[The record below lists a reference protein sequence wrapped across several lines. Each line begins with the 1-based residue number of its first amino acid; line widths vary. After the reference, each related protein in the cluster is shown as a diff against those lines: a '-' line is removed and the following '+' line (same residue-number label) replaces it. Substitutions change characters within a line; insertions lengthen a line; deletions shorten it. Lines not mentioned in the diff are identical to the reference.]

1 VRFTNRRFPP
11 PWSIE
16 PQTAKLPV
24 VDLKPTALPL
34 SPPREGIGTKMEPR
48 GCLADKPDKY
58 LGVFTFVTRLYSAES
73 R

>member
-1 VRFTNRRFPP
+1 
-11 PWSIE
+11 
-16 PQTAKLPV
+16 
-24 VDLKPTALPL
+24 
-34 SPPREGIGTKMEPR
+34 MEPR